1 MGGACS
7 TYGGEKRC
15 IHGFGRGKPK
25 GKRPF
30 GRPWH
35 RWEDIIKLDL
45 QEVGWG
51 PWTELIWLRIQTGGV
66 LL

>member
-1 MGGACS
+1 M
-7 TYGGEKRC
+7 YGGKKRC
-15 IHGFGRGKPK
+15 IHGFGGGKPE

-30 GRPWH
+30 VRPRH
-35 RWEDIIKLDL
+35 RWEDNITLDL

-51 PWTELIWLRIQTGGV
+51 AWPELIWLRIQTGGV